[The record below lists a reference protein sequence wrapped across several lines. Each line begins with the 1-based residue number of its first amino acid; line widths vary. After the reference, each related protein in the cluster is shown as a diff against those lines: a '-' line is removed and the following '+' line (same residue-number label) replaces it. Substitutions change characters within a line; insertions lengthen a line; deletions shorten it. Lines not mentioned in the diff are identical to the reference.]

1 MKINES
7 LGVIHDAFFYCVAY
21 FNRKTVVEYSSDN
34 GLSVQSHLTN
44 YDNLKTS
51 KNALD
56 PPEILYPFFYWDG
69 KRSSVITAYFDQ
81 YIDLFYNTIDDF
93 YSILLN
99 ISQFKKFVMEYYF
112 GSYFNEKELQKLCLS
127 EGETVVRAVG
137 ILSKTVDIT
146 RYTYMFFHF
155 RELVSVVVDFFKHII
170 PLIES
175 YHAKQKNQTL
185 DVIQKFVSGDNERLV
200 RKCLMKSDEGDS
212 IPLKNQTYSV
222 CYLNQHIIKTSSQNR
237 KYIFI
242 LGCDC
247 HAYLA
252 HLIDYRHVT
261 MYSITKTIGH
271 PVKIEIINE
280 LRKNDLTISQLA
292 RHLQLARTS
301 ISRYIQDLLDEL
313 VIIKARKSGPEIYY
327 HLNVAYFRNARK
339 TITRYLDETILDA
352 DTVLS

>member
-1 MKINES
+1 MTINES

-21 FNRKTVVEYSSDN
+21 FNRKLLVEHPTDIVPLGSFHIS
-34 GLSVQSHLTN
+34 N
-44 YDNLKTS
+44 YDSLKAS

-56 PPEILYPFFYWDG
+56 PPEILYPLFYYDG
-69 KRSSVITAYFDQ
+69 KRSSVITAYFNQ

-93 YSILLN
+93 YFLLLN

-112 GSYFNEKELQKLCLS
+112 GSDFNEKELQRLCLS
-127 EGETVVRAVG
+127 EGETVVRAVA
-137 ILSKTVDIT
+137 ILSKTVDIS

-175 YHAKQKNQTL
+175 FHEKQKYQTL
-185 DVIQKFVSGDNERLV
+185 DILQKFISGDNERLV
-200 RKCLMKSDEGDS
+200 RKRLMKSDEGDS
-212 IPLKNQTYSV
+212 IQLENQTYSV

-247 HAYLA
+247 HDHLA

-261 MYSITKTIGH
+261 MQSIIKTIGH

-280 LRKNDLTISQLA
+280 LRKKDLTVSQLA
-292 RHLQLARTS
+292 RRLQLARTS
-301 ISRYIQDLLDEL
+301 ISRYIEDLLDEL
-313 VIIKARKSGPEIYY
+313 VITKARKSGPEIYY
-327 HLNVAYFRNARK
+327 RLNVAYFRSAKK
-339 TITRYLDETILDA
+339 TMTQYLDETILDA
-352 DTVLS
+352 DSV